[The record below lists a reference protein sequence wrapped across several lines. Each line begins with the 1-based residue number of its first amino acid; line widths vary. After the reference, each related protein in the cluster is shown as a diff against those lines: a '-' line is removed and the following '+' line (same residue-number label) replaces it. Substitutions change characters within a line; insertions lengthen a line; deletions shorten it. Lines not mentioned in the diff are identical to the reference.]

1 MSTVV
6 YTSELSVTKGQVMA
20 CYLRFPDSRG
30 GGGGEGGGQNK
41 RI

>member
-20 CYLRFPDSRG
+20 RNGIPSCTSAGCVLQLCKVS
-30 GGGGEGGGQNK
+30 
-41 RI
+41 